1 MRLLQ
6 EYKEN
11 GVDILHLGGEI
22 DMHFAPTLRAILRA
36 KHNSNCRALLLDM
49 SKVEFVD
56 SVGLAAILE
65 YLRDA
70 TEAGSRFCIGGLS
83 EPLRTIFEVVGLGRV
98 MPVYA
103 DAAKAKAAFLANDVP
118 QPSMQL
124 FAAAA

>member
-6 EYKEN
+6 EYN
-11 GVDILHLGGEI
+11 QDGVDILHLGGEI
-22 DMHFAPTLRAILRA
+22 DMHFAPTLRAVLRA
-36 KHNSNCRALLLDM
+36 KHNSKCPALLLDM
-49 SKVEFVD
+49 SQVEFID

-70 TEAGSRFCIGGLS
+70 TDCGARFCIGGLS
-83 EPLRTIFEVVGLGRV
+83 QSLRTIFEVVGLGKV

-103 DAAKAKAAFLANDVP
+103 DGSKAKAAFFANAVP

>member
-6 EYKEN
+6 EYTED

-36 KHNSNCRALLLDM
+36 KHNSKCPALLLDM
-49 SKVEFVD
+49 SQVEFID

-70 TEAGSRFCIGGLS
+70 TEANARFCIGGIS
-83 EPLRTIFEVVGLGRV
+83 ESLRTIFEVVGLGRV
-98 MPVYA
+98 MPIYR
-103 DAAKAKAAFLANDVP
+103 DAAKAKSAFLANDVP
-118 QPSMQL
+118 EPSMQL
-124 FAAAA
+124 FATAA